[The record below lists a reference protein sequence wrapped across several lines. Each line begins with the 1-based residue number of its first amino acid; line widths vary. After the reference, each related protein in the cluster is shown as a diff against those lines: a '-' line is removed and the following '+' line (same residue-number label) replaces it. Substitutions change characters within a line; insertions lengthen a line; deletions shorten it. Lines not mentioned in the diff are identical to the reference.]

1 MIGAFFDIDG
11 TLYRDSLLI
20 EHFKKLIKFEVIDE
34 RIWLNNIQ
42 SSFIKWTHRSGDYEN
57 YLEELVE
64 SYHNALKG
72 INAKSIDFIAEKV
85 IEKTWER
92 TYKYTRYRVEEHLR
106 MGHKVIFISG
116 SPDFLVSKMAKK
128 YNVKDYSSTIY
139 TVDKHGDF
147 TGKLI
152 PMWDSKS
159 KNEAIKE
166 YVKKYNIDMNKSY
179 SYGDTLGD
187 YSMLIST
194 GNPIAIN
201 PNKKLIEKIKTNKE
215 LLKKITIIVERKNM
229 VYNIDIEENIENL

>member
-34 RIWLNNIQ
+34 RIWLNNVQ
-42 SSFIKWTHRSGDYEN
+42 RSFVEWSRRSGDYEI

-64 SYHNALKG
+64 SYHKALKG

-85 IEKTWER
+85 IEKTWEK
-92 TYKYTRYRVEEHLR
+92 TYKYTRHRVEEHLR
-106 MGHKVIFISG
+106 KGHKVIFISG
-116 SPDFLVSKMAKK
+116 SPDFLVSKMASK
-128 YNVKDYSSTIY
+128 YHVADYSSTIY
-139 TVDKHGDF
+139 TVDSEGNF
-147 TGKLI
+147 TGELI

-159 KNEAIKE
+159 KNKAIKE
-166 YVKKYNIDMNKSY
+166 YVKKYQIDMTKSF

-201 PNKKLIEKIKTNKE
+201 PNKKLIEKIKTNNE
-215 LLKKITIIVERKNM
+215 LLKKVKIIVERKNM
-229 VYNIDIEENIENL
+229 VYNIDIEKNIENL